1 LNSTAESQNLFIS
14 KPILGVN
21 VSASSYE
28 TVVDQ
33 CLAWGHAR
41 QSRALFF
48 ANVHVVMEALDNPVF
63 RLRLNRSDIVSPDGM
78 PLVWA
83 LRMLGVANAER
94 VYGPDATLA
103 MLAAAEGAGMP
114 IGFYGGSQ
122 AVLDN
127 LISRVRLQYPSINIV
142 FCESPPFRSLT
153 PQEDAVVVNRITSS
167 NARVLFVGLGCP
179 KQENWIMEHLG
190 RIPAVMFGVGAAFD
204 FLAGAKPQAP
214 RWMMRSGL
222 EWTFRLAVEPRRLW
236 KRYLINNPRF
246 IWNISLQFLGL
257 RRYKFDA

>member
-1 LNSTAESQNLFIS
+1 MNSTAENRNLFVS
-14 KPILGVN
+14 KQILGVN
-21 VSASSYE
+21 VCVSSYE
-28 TVVDQ
+28 AVVHQ
-33 CLAWGHAR
+33 SLVWGHSR

-83 LRMLGVANAER
+83 LRMLGAASAER

-122 AVLDN
+122 PVLDN
-127 LISRVRLQYPSINIV
+127 LIKRVQLRYPCINIV
-142 FCESPPFRSLT
+142 FYESPPFRNLT
-153 PQEDAVVVNRITSS
+153 PQEDAAVVNRIATS

-179 KQENWIMEHLG
+179 KQENWIMEHLD

-204 FLAGAKPQAP
+204 FLAGTKPQAP

-222 EWTFRLAVEPRRLW
+222 EWAFRLAVEPRRLW

-246 IWNISLQFLGL
+246 VWNISLQLLGL
-257 RRYKFDA
+257 RRYKLDA